1 MFFNSLC
8 QIINKFL
15 IIPAETTLSSIFK
28 RWKITLQILK
38 LETLFFQLFVV
49 LYLHTIWKHKTNR
62 GRLVLDKVL
71 SNALLFTCMW
81 RQ

>member
-1 MFFNSLC
+1 MENNIADFEIRNFIFSVIC
-8 QIINKFL
+8 RF
-15 IIPAETTLSSIFK
+15 IP
-28 RWKITLQILK
+28 
-38 LETLFFQLFVV
+38 
-49 LYLHTIWKHKTNR
+49 IWKHKTNR

>member
-49 LYLHTIWKHKTNR
+49 LYQYGNIKQIE
-62 GRLVLDKVL
+62 VD
-71 SNALLFTCMW
+71 
-81 RQ
+81 

>member
-8 QIINKFL
+8 QIINTFL
-15 IIPAETTLSSIFK
+15 IIPAETTLSSNIK

-49 LYLHTIWKHKTNR
+49 LYQYGNKTNR
-62 GRLVLDKVL
+62 GRLVLNKVL

-81 RQ
+81 RQLK